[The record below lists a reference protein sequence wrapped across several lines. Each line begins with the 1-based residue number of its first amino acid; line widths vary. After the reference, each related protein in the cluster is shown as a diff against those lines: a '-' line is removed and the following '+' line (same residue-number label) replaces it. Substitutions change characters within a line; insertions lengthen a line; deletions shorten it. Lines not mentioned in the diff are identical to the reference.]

1 MQTDVGLYSIPPQKV
16 TTTAGVRLFENRL
29 ILTAVWTSAM
39 ANTDIPATYLAA
51 TSYDLVNLYLAF
63 KPTQDLTLNLS
74 VENVLNQYYRPYAI
88 PVGSTG
94 DTQNDV
100 KWASAGA
107 GIVFKGGLRYHFGG
121 T

>member
-1 MQTDVGLYSIPPQKV
+1 MCIRDS
-16 TTTAGVRLFENRL
+16 
-29 ILTAVWTSAM
+29 
-39 ANTDIPATYLAA
+39 
-51 TSYDLVNLYLAF
+51 LYLQYQ
-63 KPTQDLTLNLS
+63 PTRDLTFNFS
-74 VENVLNQYYRPYAI
+74 VENLLNQYYRPYAI

-107 GIVFKGGLRYHFGG
+107 GIVFKSGLRYHFGG

>member
-1 MQTDVGLYSIPPQKV
+1 MCIRDRYSIPPHKV

-29 ILTAVWTSAM
+29 ILSAMWTSAV
-39 ANTDIPATYLAA
+39 ANKSIPVTYLPG

-63 KPTQDLTLNLS
+63 KPSQDLTLNLS
-74 VENVLNQYYRPYAI
+74 VENILDQYYRPYAL

-121 T
+121 S